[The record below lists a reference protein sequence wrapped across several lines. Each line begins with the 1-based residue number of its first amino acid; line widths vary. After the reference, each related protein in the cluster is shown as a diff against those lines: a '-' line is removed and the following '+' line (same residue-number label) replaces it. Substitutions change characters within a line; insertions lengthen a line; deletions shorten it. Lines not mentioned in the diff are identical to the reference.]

1 MIVKEKDAKKS
12 EFYGVSID
20 ILAIGKKSMIARM
33 NYKNGDKVPLHNH
46 PNEQNGYIVTGK
58 IRMKFSEYDEILV
71 PGDSYS
77 IPKGTKHS
85 VEVLEDSTVLDFFSP
100 PRQDYL

>member
-12 EFYGVSID
+12 EFSGVSID

-33 NYKNGDKVPLHNH
+33 NYKTGDNVPIHNH
-46 PNEQNGYIVTGK
+46 PNEQTGYIISGK
-58 IRMKFSEYDEILV
+58 IRMKFRKYDEILV

-85 VEVLEDSTVLDFFSP
+85 VDVLEDSTVLDFFSP